1 MDNPILMVQ
10 FDKLQ
15 ENIELTKE
23 VQDLKIQIENVQYLK
38 SQIGGQLED
47 ARRRL
52 EDDERVSTQ
61 PTIYY
66 LIIEFLNFPEVCS
79 FNS

>member
-1 MDNPILMVQ
+1 MAK
-10 FDKLQ
+10 FDELQ
-15 ENIELTKE
+15 ENIELTKD

-52 EDDERVSTQ
+52 EDDERVRT
-61 PTIYY
+61 
-66 LIIEFLNFPEVCS
+66 
-79 FNS
+79 